1 MEPPRLLLV
10 SAEDN
15 RHTLGLQMAEPFFIA
30 NGVPTLTVLAGL
42 PLKEVLDLLEFHK
55 PEAVGFSVALAGQM
69 NQVRKAAGRI
79 RNLPDPPLHLLVGGP
94 AVRRGL
100 ELDPALG
107 IRACRQLSDVLSLFH
122 GSLAGRVPIKRGNR
136 GGEANPGGLRT
147 SGAVPANVFLVD
159 DDEDVLFLMT
169 RVLRKG
175 GVREVKSFAGGEAS
189 LQALRS
195 GDAPDL
201 IILDQNMPGM
211 NGSGTL
217 ALIRRLRP
225 DVPVLISSGQSGL
238 EEWPEFNR
246 PWVGVISKPFTMG
259 EIQAKLAQFGG

>member
-1 MEPPRLLLV
+1 MAAGSDRLWDQV
-10 SAEDN
+10 
-15 RHTLGLQMAEPFFIA
+15 
-30 NGVPTLTVLAGL
+30 
-42 PLKEVLDLLEFHK
+42 
-55 PEAVGFSVALAGQM
+55 
-69 NQVRKAAGRI
+69 NQVMER
-79 RNLPDPPLHLLVGGP
+79 
-94 AVRRGL
+94 RRGWAL
-100 ELDPALG
+100 EPQSSPGAPALW
-107 IRACRQLSDVLSLFH
+107 CLSSDWEYQLSVGVEGQAIS
-122 GSLAGRVPIKRGNR
+122 
-136 GGEANPGGLRT
+136 
-147 SGAVPANVFLVD
+147 VFLVD